1 MLAKTALVASLAT
14 LATAQLGSLTS
25 GLSSTCSSAAVSL
38 LGSNFAQCADLTGLV
53 SVFTQSGSIVQP
65 VDSWLTSLCTSGTNC
80 TTADI
85 QNATSI
91 IDKGC
96 SSDIAAGSTTVITL
110 RSLVENFTAEKEA
123 LCLQSTSNSTLCAT
137 SLLNE
142 IQNGTNTELSISSL
156 SNLSVSSLQ
165 SLQPASLCTGCN
177 AGLVSS
183 LRSSNLLNSTY
194 VSEIQAVC
202 GSSFGESI
210 PSDVSEKT
218 SSSNSSTGNTGST
231 SSTSLSGAAGLSA
244 LGGWKAAGFAVAGV
258 VGFAVLA

>member
-1 MLAKTALVASLAT
+1 
-14 LATAQLGSLTS
+14 
-25 GLSSTCSSAAVSL
+25 
-38 LGSNFAQCADLTGLV
+38 
-53 SVFTQSGSIVQP
+53 
-65 VDSWLTSLCTSGTNC
+65 
-80 TTADI
+80 
-85 QNATSI
+85 
-91 IDKGC
+91 
-96 SSDIAAGSTTVITL
+96 
-110 RSLVENFTAEKEA
+110 
-123 LCLQSTSNSTLCAT
+123 
-137 SLLNE
+137 LLNE

-156 SNLSVSSLQ
+156 SNLSLSSLQ
-165 SLQPASLCTGCN
+165 SLEPSTLCTDCN

-218 SSSNSSTGNTGST
+218 SASNSSSGGNTGST

-244 LGGWKAAGFAVAGV
+244 LGGWKAAGLTVAGV